1 MSGHSK
7 WSTIKRKKSKIDAQ
21 RGKVFT
27 KLAKEIIAAARK
39 GGGDPEANIALK
51 NAIARAKEA
60 NMPNDNIQRAI
71 KRGSG
76 ELGADNYEEITYE
89 GYGPGGTAVMLEIM
103 TDNRNRTAG
112 EIRHYF
118 SKYGG
123 NLGETGCVSWMFD
136 ARGVLIVE
144 RNKLAMDA
152 DEFML
157 TALDAGAIDIKE
169 EEDSFEILTEP
180 ADLNKVNEVLE
191 VEGIQISLA
200 EIAMLP
206 KTTVTLEGK
215 NEEQMETLLEML
227 EDHDDVQNVYTNYEP
242 SEKDEEE

>member
-1 MSGHSK
+1 LSGHSK

>member
-27 KLAKEIIAAARK
+27 KLAKEIIAAARR

-60 NMPNDNIQRAI
+60 NLPNDNIQRAV

-76 ELGADNYEEITYE
+76 EPGADNYEEITYE

-112 EIRHYF
+112 EIRHFF

-136 ARGVLIVE
+136 ARGLLIVE
-144 RNKLAMDA
+144 RSNLEMDA

-157 TALDAGAIDIKE
+157 TALDAGAVDIKE
-169 EEDSFEILTEP
+169 EEDSFEVLTETS
-180 ADLNKVNEVLE
+180 DLNKVSEVLE
-191 VEGIQISLA
+191 AERVKISHA

-206 KTTVTLEGK
+206 KTTVTLDGK
-215 NEEQMETLLEML
+215 NEEQMEKLLEVL
-227 EDHDDVQNVYTNYEP
+227 EEHDDVQNVYTNYEP
-242 SEKDEEE
+242 LEEE